1 MPVMPVP
8 SAEVLSPFKCRH
20 PCKVIA
26 MLVQL
31 QHPLLSQLDNQDNS
45 LMLLEVVNF
54 LSHLAEKDPSLH
66 LRRENMVMVMVK
78 MLMDSGSKAGQ
89 GILRRGQARSMLM
102 GLETNNHL
110 SSTIL
115 GILLG
120 KPVQK

>member
-1 MPVMPVP
+1 
-8 SAEVLSPFKCRH
+8 
-20 PCKVIA
+20 
-26 MLVQL
+26 
-31 QHPLLSQLDNQDNS
+31 
-45 LMLLEVVNF
+45 
-54 LSHLAEKDPSLH
+54 
-66 LRRENMVMVMVK
+66 MVMVMVK

-120 KPVQK
+120 KPVKK